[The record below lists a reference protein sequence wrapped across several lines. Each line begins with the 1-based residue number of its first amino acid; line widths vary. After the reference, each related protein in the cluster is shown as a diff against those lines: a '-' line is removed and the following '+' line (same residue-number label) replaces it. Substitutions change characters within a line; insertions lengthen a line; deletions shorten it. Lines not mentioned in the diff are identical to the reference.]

1 MLITIVIRIIKFIFA
16 TVDHVADDVASRRFA
31 VKVADL
37 LRAER
42 ARKGMSMRRLAQKS
56 GLSQP
61 TISYIERGL
70 RIPSLDTA
78 YRIAT
83 ALDLD
88 LSVMIKGAET
98 LGAKASRRSRRK
110 SSLL

>member
-1 MLITIVIRIIKFIFA
+1 MA
-16 TVDHVADDVASRRFA
+16 GDAASRRFA
-31 VKVADL
+31 LRVAEL
-37 LRAER
+37 FRGER
-42 ARKGMSMRRLAQKS
+42 ARKGISMRRLAQKS

-78 YRIAT
+78 YRIAA
-83 ALDLD
+83 ALDLN

-98 LGAKASRRSRRK
+98 LGAKASRQSRKK
-110 SSLL
+110 SSLF

>member
-1 MLITIVIRIIKFIFA
+1 MA
-16 TVDHVADDVASRRFA
+16 TDVASRRFA
-31 VKVADL
+31 IRVAEL

-42 ARKGMSMRRLAQKS
+42 ARQGISMRRLAQKS

-78 YRIAT
+78 YRIA
-83 ALDLD
+83 AVLDLD
-88 LSVMIKGAET
+88 LSVVIKTATGLMT
-98 LGAKASRRSRRK
+98 KASRHSRR
-110 SSLL
+110 